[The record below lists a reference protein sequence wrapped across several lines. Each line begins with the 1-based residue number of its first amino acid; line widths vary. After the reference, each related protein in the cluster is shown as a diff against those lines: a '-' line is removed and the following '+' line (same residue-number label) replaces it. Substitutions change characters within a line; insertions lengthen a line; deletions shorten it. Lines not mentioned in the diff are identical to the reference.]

1 MPKLVILGAG
11 SHARVVLDC
20 LRALGRGDDVL
31 GMIEVDGDRKRWGR
45 RLDGCLV
52 LGGLDRLRLARRIG
66 VEDAV
71 LGYGENLKRETLLK
85 AAKRAGLALP
95 AIIHPDAS
103 VSPRAVLGEGSVIL
117 AGAVVVTGARLGAGV
132 IVNTGATVDHDVR
145 LGRSVHVAP
154 GAHLAGTVR
163 VGDRAWIGLG
173 SCVKEGIRIGAD
185 AVIGAGAAVV
195 RNVPKGLTVVGVPA
209 RPIGQDP

>member
-11 SHARVVLDC
+11 SHARVVLDA
-20 LRALGRGDDVL
+20 LRALGRGDDIL
-31 GMIEVDGDRKRWGR
+31 GMIEVDADRKRWGK

-52 LGGLDRLRLARRIG
+52 LGGMDRLRLAKRAG
-66 VEDAV
+66 VEEVV
-71 LGYGENLKRETLLK
+71 LGYGANLKRETLLK
-85 AAKRAGLALP
+85 AAKKAGLALP
-95 AIIHPDAS
+95 PIVHPDAS
-103 VSPRAVLGEGSVIL
+103 VSPRAMLGEGTVVL
-117 AGAVVVTGARLGAGV
+117 ARAVVVTGARLGAGT

-145 LGRSVHVAP
+145 LGRSAHVAP

-185 AVIGAGAAVV
+185 AVVGAGAAVV
-195 RNVPKGLTVVGVPA
+195 RNVPKGLIVVGVPA
-209 RPIGQDP
+209 RPIGA

>member
-20 LRALGRGDDVL
+20 LRALGRGDDIL
-31 GMIEVDGDRKRWGR
+31 GMIEVDGDRKRWGK

-52 LGGLDRLRLARRIG
+52 LGGLERLKRIG
-66 VEDAV
+66 AQEAV
-71 LGYGENLKRETLLK
+71 LGYGENRKREVLLK

-95 AIIHPDAS
+95 PVVHPDAS
-103 VSPRAVLGEGSVIL
+103 VSSQAVLGEGTVVL

-132 IVNTGATVDHDVR
+132 IVNTGTTVDHDVR
-145 LGRSVHVAP
+145 LGACVHVAP

-173 SCVKEGIRIGAD
+173 SCVKEGIRIGSD
-185 AVIGAGAAVV
+185 AVVGAGAAVV
-195 RNVPKGLTVVGVPA
+195 KHVAKGQTVVGVPA
-209 RPIGQDP
+209 RGLGSR